1 MPRPHPLHWLSESAG
16 TGLRELP
23 SNAAWLLSQVL
34 PSETGRVADTRD
46 TARRLRASVE
56 DATPI
61 GDSVETRMKRARAA
75 AERAQRAEEE
85 ALAAAEESKRTSD
98 HARVVAERNRTQ
110 VAELKRELKRR
121 VEQTVAEARR
131 AAEQQI
137 EQERAAARADADDE
151 FEQRQGEAEAETQTA
166 RQDAEMAQQRAQE
179 LVAEARQRLAEARE
193 LADEATR
200 AARAAAEEAH
210 RQAQALADD
219 AEQQAR
225 AADQKVAAAEQVR
238 MAATGESRAQR
249 LGSRPV
255 NGDLESRSK
264 AELLELA
271 AAMDVE
277 GRTNLTKAE
286 LISAIKQASRTTR

>member
-34 PSETGRVADTRD
+34 PSEAGPVAETRD
-46 TARRLRASVE
+46 TARRLKASVE
-56 DATPI
+56 DIAPI
-61 GDSVETRMKRARAA
+61 GDSVETRMKRARTA

-85 ALAAAEESKRTSD
+85 ALAAAEESKRTAD
-98 HARVVAERNRTQ
+98 HARVVAESNRAQ
-110 VAELKRELKRR
+110 VAELKRELKHR
-121 VEQTVAEARR
+121 VQQTVAEARR
-131 AAEQQI
+131 AADEQV
-137 EQERAAARADADDE
+137 ERERAAAQADANDE
-151 FEQRQGEAEAETQTA
+151 LEQRQGEAEAETHAAQ
-166 RQDAEMAQQRAQE
+166 QDAETAQQRAQE
-179 LVAEARQRLAEARE
+179 LVAEARERLAEARQ

-210 RQAQALADD
+210 RQAQALAED

-225 AADQKVAAAEQVR
+225 AADQRVVAAEQVR
-238 MAATGESRAQR
+238 KAATGPQQ

-255 NGDLESRSK
+255 NGDLELRSK

-286 LISAIKQASRTTR
+286 LISAIKRASRTTR